1 MAMMMIVVVVAL
13 WVMYFR
19 SDVCVIGVFFD
30 VCIDDELIIVRVLTY
45 YLPTNVLTL
54 LTTMIF
60 IHTYIYETHLTR
72 RN

>member
-1 MAMMMIVVVVAL
+1 
-13 WVMYFR
+13 MYFC

-60 IHTYIYETHLTR
+60 IHTYI
-72 RN
+72 